1 MQPHVVETTLAD
13 AEPLGELRRIGKI
26 DASQPRCVLWSQD
39 GESEGHLA
47 CSLKCR
53 SIALAALARSKM
65 FTMASCNLFMDGEG
79 GQQDGLYRLLAIC
92 RGRDQHPGCCES
104 VYPGKNVKSAR
115 GRLDT

>member
-13 AEPLGELRRIGKI
+13 AEPLGELRHIGKI

-53 SIALAALARSKM
+53 SIALAVLARSKM
-65 FTMASCNLFMDGEG
+65 FTMASCNLFMDEKEG
-79 GQQDGLYRLLAIC
+79 SKMTCIGFWLSAEAVIST
-92 RGRDQHPGCCES
+92 PGA
-104 VYPGKNVKSAR
+104 VKVCIQVK
-115 GRLDT
+115 T